1 MSKNN
6 LKAQHPSQNIGL
18 NKESTEMLSLLIEAV
33 NDYAIFALDPNGI
46 ILSWNSGARRL
57 KGYEASEVIGTH
69 FSRFYTEADLIRN
82 HPNFELK
89 EALKNGSYE
98 EEGWRVT
105 KSGEKFWASV
115 VITTLKDSAGVH
127 QGFAKVT
134 RDLTSKK
141 IAEDKLRE
149 SEERFRLLINN
160 VMDYAII
167 TLDTKGNIVTW
178 NAGAQRIKVYKPS
191 EIIGKHF
198 SIFYTAEDI
207 KHGRPEMQLKIAEET
222 GRYEEENWRL
232 RKDGTPFWANATI
245 TAMKDENNILR
256 GFAKITRD
264 LTERKQSEDELQ
276 LAYQNLE
283 ERVKERTA
291 ELALAKED
299 AENAVASR
307 DEFLSIASHE
317 LKTPLTSLKLQIQSR
332 KRQLAKG
339 NIVYF
344 SQDTI
349 YQMVDQDEKQIN
361 RISRLVDDMLEITH
375 ISSGKLSLDFEET
388 DLGLLVI
395 DVLNRFSLQ
404 LQENNITLVTN
415 ISSGIIGSWDRYKIE
430 QIFINLLTN
439 AVKYGENKPIEIE
452 VKEKNNNAIL
462 SVRDHGIGIKKDDHE
477 RVFQQFER
485 AISASSISGL
495 GLGLYIVNKLI
506 EYHKGTISIQSEIG
520 KGSTFIVELPLKN

>member
-1 MSKNN
+1 M
-6 LKAQHPSQNIGL
+6 
-18 NKESTEMLSLLIEAV
+18 
-33 NDYAIFALDPNGI
+33 
-46 ILSWNSGARRL
+46 R
-57 KGYEASEVIGTH
+57 
-69 FSRFYTEADLIRN
+69 
-82 HPNFELK
+82 
-89 EALKNGSYE
+89 
-98 EEGWRVT
+98 
-105 KSGEKFWASV
+105 
-115 VITTLKDSAGVH
+115 
-127 QGFAKVT
+127 
-134 RDLTSKK
+134 
-141 IAEDKLRE
+141 
-149 SEERFRLLINN
+149 
-160 VMDYAII
+160 
-167 TLDTKGNIVTW
+167 
-178 NAGAQRIKVYKPS
+178 
-191 EIIGKHF
+191 
-198 SIFYTAEDI
+198 
-207 KHGRPEMQLKIAEET
+207 
-222 GRYEEENWRL
+222 
-232 RKDGTPFWANATI
+232 
-245 TAMKDENNILR
+245 DENNTLR
-256 GFAKITRD
+256 GFAEITRD

-283 ERVKERTA
+283 ERVEERTA

-339 NIVYF
+339 NIGYF

-375 ISSGKLSLDFEET
+375 ITSGKLSLDFEET

-404 LQENNITLVTN
+404 LEENNISLVTN
-415 ISSGIIGSWDRYKIE
+415 ISSGIIGNWDRYKIE

-452 VKEKNNNAIL
+452 VKAKNNNAIL
-462 SVRDHGIGIKKDDHE
+462 LVRDHGIGIKKDDHE
-477 RVFQQFER
+477 RVFLQFER

-506 EYHKGTISIQSEIG
+506 EYHKGTISIQSELS